1 MISLDTNLLLGYY
14 QARNGLSAA
23 VGGTSTNVAAS
34 KAKAPTPPWSTLSAA
49 PKADEMLKSVM
60 MGRKFIDE
68 YQTQLDVKGASEDY
82 RQLFAIHQGLS
93 TLEALA
99 RKADDKDTTAAEL
112 KRIQASFTRGMAE
125 VSGYIDDANFEK
137 LRLTYGD
144 VADKGKTAVGVP
156 KTVPKYMT
164 STLHQGTATDAVEAF
179 QGDMKFSVKI
189 RLPNKVEKTIDF
201 DLAEM
206 GSTTRSMNE
215 VVKYINTKLSG
226 AGFSTRFAVEK
237 IAGAEKTTE
246 VNGRTIKLGNE
257 PDKFAL
263 KIQGD
268 TT

>member
-1 MISLDTNLLLGYY
+1 MISLDTNLLLGCY

-34 KAKAPTPPWSTLSAA
+34 TAKAPTPPWSTLSAA

-215 VVKYINTKLSG
+215 VV
-226 AGFSTRFAVEK
+226 
-237 IAGAEKTTE
+237 
-246 VNGRTIKLGNE
+246 
-257 PDKFAL
+257 
-263 KIQGD
+263 
-268 TT
+268 